1 MEQLEKIKTRL
12 MPGLAKA
19 LARIAELEAELKQRV
34 EERTAELQRE
44 IVEHKRLEEALTKER
59 DLLRTLIDAVPDR
72 IYAKDTESRFITCN
86 KALIERMGK
95 SSAAEIVG
103 QSDFDLVPKEL
114 AERTYADEQMI
125 IQSGQPVINREE
137 PLKFKDGKITRW
149 NLASKVP
156 LRDSQGNI
164 IGIVGLG
171 REITEFKQAKIK
183 IEQNALQL
191 RAAAEVSRATTSIL
205 NLDELLPQAVELI
218 RSHFDLYYTGLF
230 LVDQSGE
237 MLVLRAGTGEAGRKM
252 IEANHKLKVDGQS
265 MVGWCVTHKEARLE
279 LEGDKDAVRYKNPL
293 LPGTRS
299 ELVLPLISRGEAIG
313 AMTVQSEQE
322 SAFSED
328 DITILQ
334 TLADQLTNAIEN
346 ARLFR
351 QVQQR
356 AIELAQ
362 AKEAAEK
369 AKTEAEAANQTLAAK
384 VWQNTGQALLNEKM
398 QGEQD
403 VSMLAN
409 NVIQQLC
416 KYIKAPVGTLYVLE
430 DNLLKLAGS
439 YAYTRPK
446 KRPAQFQIG
455 ESLVGQ
461 AALEKQPIV
470 ISDVADNY
478 IAVTS
483 SLGEMPPR
491 NLLVA
496 PSVYNEQVVGVV
508 EIGALTEFT
517 PAQLEFIET
526 TLANIAIA
534 LNTAQARTRINE
546 LLAETQQQAEEL
558 QAQGEELRVAN
569 EELESQTKSLRVSE
583 AKLKEKQ
590 AELEATNTQL
600 EEKAAALEESSE
612 ALREKQLIL
621 DKHNQEL
628 KVAQQELAAK
638 AEELALASKYKSEF
652 LANMSH
658 ELRTPLNS
666 SLILARML
674 ADNEKGNLTQDQVE
688 SAQIIYSGGIDL
700 LNLINDIL
708 DLSKVEAGQMIFNF
722 APMPLTDLVADTR
735 IQFEH
740 MAEEKG
746 VALRISLADDL
757 PEKINTDPQRVK
769 QIVKNLL
776 SNAFKFTGQGSVS
789 LNIYRPDHKTD
800 LSRCD
805 LDPGQAIA
813 ISVADTGIGMTSEQ
827 QKIIFE
833 AFQQADGST
842 SRLYGGTGLG
852 LSISRE
858 LADKLGG
865 QIDVESEP
873 GRGST
878 FTLYLPIERQA
889 DENKE
894 TTETPGQKVTKPK
907 TEEPKPIS
915 SPPDLRLDPQPDP
928 RPAPHSLL
936 LDDRDKLGDDDKI
949 LLIIEDDPKFAKI
962 MVDYAHGKAFKCLVA
977 GDGKTGLELVN
988 TYQPAAIILDL
999 NLPDISGWEVLGTL
1013 KNNPAT
1019 RHIPVHIMS
1028 VEEEA
1033 LDAYRKGAMGYL
1045 TKPTSRE
1052 DLDKAFQEIE
1062 HFISKEIRTLL
1073 LVEDDANSRRSIKK
1087 LLNGSDVKIS
1097 EAEKGRQALD
1107 LLQTQ
1112 HFDCMILDLNLPD
1125 MSGFEVLN
1133 KIKINET
1140 ITKCP
1145 VIVYT
1150 GRDLTPEEN
1159 IELMKYADRV
1169 IVKGVM
1175 SPERLVDET
1184 ALFLHRVVAEMPK
1197 DKQQTIKQLYNEDGV
1212 LKDKRVLIVD
1222 DDMRNSF
1229 ALSKLLS
1236 DKGLIVKI
1244 AQNGQKALDL
1254 LAEEPV
1260 NLVLMDIM
1268 MPVMDGYETTKRIR
1282 AQPQFRT
1289 LPILAL
1295 TAKAM
1300 KGDREKCLA
1309 AGAND
1314 YLPKPID
1321 VDRLFSMLRVWLY
1334 Q

>member
-1 MEQLEKIKTRL
+1 
-12 MPGLAKA
+12 
-19 LARIAELEAELKQRV
+19 
-34 EERTAELQRE
+34 
-44 IVEHKRLEEALTKER
+44 
-59 DLLRTLIDAVPDR
+59 
-72 IYAKDTESRFITCN
+72 
-86 KALIERMGK
+86 
-95 SSAAEIVG
+95 
-103 QSDFDLVPKEL
+103 L
-114 AERTYADEQMI
+114 AERTYADEQSI
-125 IQSGQPVINREE
+125 IQSGQPVINRAE
-137 PLKFKDGKITRW
+137 PLKFENGKITRW

-156 LRDSQGNI
+156 LHDSQGNT
-164 IGIVGLG
+164 IGIVGMG

-183 IEQNALQL
+183 IEQNARQLQ
-191 RAAAEVSRATTSIL
+191 AAAEVSRATTSIL
-205 NLDELLPQAVELI
+205 DLDELLPQAVELI

-230 LVDQSGE
+230 LVDRTE
-237 MLVLRAGTGEAGRKM
+237 KMLVLRAGTGEAGRKM
-252 IEANHKLKVDGQS
+252 LEANHQLEVGGQS
-265 MVGWCVTHKEARLE
+265 MVGWCVAYKKPRIE
-279 LEGDKDAVRYKNPL
+279 LEGDNDAVRYKNPL
-293 LPGTRS
+293 LPNTRS
-299 ELVLPLISRGEAIG
+299 ELVLPLIGRGEAIG
-313 AMTVQSEQE
+313 AMTVQSEQVA
-322 SAFSED
+322 AFAED
-328 DITILQ
+328 EVTILQ

-356 AIELAQ
+356 AVELAE

-369 AKTEAEAANQTLAAK
+369 ARVETEAANENLAAK
-384 VWQNTGQALLNEKM
+384 IWQNTGQALLNEKM

-403 VSMLAN
+403 VPTLAN
-409 NVIQQLC
+409 NIIQQLC
-416 KYIKAPVGTLYVLE
+416 QYIKAPVGTLYALE
-430 DNLLKLAGS
+430 NNTLKLAGS
-439 YAYTRPK
+439 YAYTRPNK
-446 KRPAQFQIG
+446 LPTQFQIG

-461 AALEKQPIV
+461 AALEKQSIV
-470 ISDVADNY
+470 ITDVADNY
-478 IAVTS
+478 MAVSS

-496 PSVYNEQVVGVV
+496 PAVYNGQVVAVV
-508 EIGALTEFT
+508 EIGTLAQVT
-517 PAQLEFIET
+517 PAQLEFIENALT
-526 TLANIAIA
+526 SIAIA
-534 LNTAQARTRINE
+534 LNTAQARMRINE

-558 QAQGEELRVAN
+558 QTQGEELRVAN
-569 EELESQTKSLRVSE
+569 EELESQTRSLKISE

-590 AELEATNTQL
+590 IELEATNTQL
-600 EEKAAALEESSE
+600 EEKAAALEESSI
-612 ALREKQLIL
+612 ALQEKQAIL
-621 DKHNQEL
+621 DKHNREL
-628 KVAQQELAAK
+628 QVAQKELEAK
-638 AEELALASKYKSEF
+638 ARELALASKYKSEF

-674 ADNEKGNLTQDQVE
+674 AENEKGNLTQDQVE
-688 SAQIIYSGGIDL
+688 SAEVIYHGGLDL

-722 APMPLTDLVADTR
+722 EMVPLSDLAASVRT
-735 IQFEH
+735 QFEH
-740 MAEEKG
+740 LAQQKD
-746 VALRISLADDL
+746 VAFNISLAEDL
-757 PEKINTDPQRVK
+757 PEKINTDPQRVN

-776 SNAFKFTGQGSVS
+776 SNAFKFTSQGSVS
-789 LNIYRPDHKTD
+789 LTIYRPDDQTD
-800 LSRCD
+800 LSRCG
-805 LDPGQAIA
+805 LTPSEAIA
-813 ISVADTGIGMTSEQ
+813 ISVADTGIGMTPEQ
-827 QKIIFE
+827 QKFIFE

-842 SRLYGGTGLG
+842 SRKYGGTGLG

-858 LADKLGG
+858 LAAKLGG
-865 QIDVESEP
+865 QIEVYSEQ

-878 FTLYLPIERQA
+878 FTLYLPIEREA
-889 DENKE
+889 DENE
-894 TTETPGQKVTKPK
+894 EISATPPQKLTKPRAQ
-907 TEEPKPIS
+907 EPKQV
-915 SPPDLRLDPQPDP
+915 SPPPKPQP
-928 RPAPHSLL
+928 APQPLIP
-936 LDDRDKLGDDDKI
+936 DDRDKLDDDDKI

-962 MVDYAHGKAFKCLVA
+962 MVDYAHDKAFKCLVA
-977 GDGKTGLELVN
+977 GDGNTGLELVK

-999 NLPDISGWEVLGTL
+999 NLPDISGWEVLSTL
-1013 KNNPAT
+1013 KTDPAT

-1028 VEEEA
+1028 VDEMV

-1045 TKPTSRE
+1045 TKPTSKE
-1052 DLDKAFQEIE
+1052 HLEQAFQEIE
-1062 HFISKEIRTLL
+1062 HFISEEIRTLL

-1097 EAEKGRQALD
+1097 EAGLGQQALD
-1107 LLQTQ
+1107 LLRTQ

-1133 KIKINET
+1133 KIKTNGSIP
-1140 ITKCP
+1140 KCP

-1159 IELMKYADRV
+1159 VELMKYADRV

-1197 DKQQTIKQLYNEDGV
+1197 DKQKTIKQLYNEDGL
-1212 LKDKRVLIVD
+1212 LKGKKVLIVD

-1236 DKGLIVKI
+1236 DKGLAVKI
-1244 AQNGQKALDL
+1244 APNGQRALEL

-1260 NLVLMDIM
+1260 HLVLMDIM
-1268 MPVMDGYETTKRIR
+1268 MPVMDGYETTKQIR
-1282 AQPQFRT
+1282 AQSQFRT

-1300 KGDREKCLA
+1300 KGDREKCLEV
-1309 AGAND
+1309 GAND

>member
-1 MEQLEKIKTRL
+1 MEKLERIKTRL
-12 MPGLAKA
+12 VPGLANA
-19 LARIAELEAELKQRV
+19 LAQIAKLESELEQRV

-72 IYAKDTESRFITCN
+72 IYAKDTQSRFITCN
-86 KALIERMGK
+86 KALVERMGK

-103 QSDFDLVPKEL
+103 KSDFDLVPKEL
-114 AERTYADEQMI
+114 AERTYADEQSI

-156 LRDSQGNI
+156 LRDSKGDV

-171 REITEFKQAKIK
+171 REITEVKQAKIK
-183 IEQNALQL
+183 IEQSALQL

-205 NLDELLPQAVELI
+205 DLDELLPQAVELI
-218 RSHFDLYYTGLF
+218 RNHFDLYYTGLF

-237 MLVLRAGTGEAGRKM
+237 WLVLRAGTGEAGRKM
-252 IEANHKLKVDGQS
+252 IEANHKLKVGGQS
-265 MVGWCVTHKEARLE
+265 MVGWCVTHKEARIE
-279 LEGDKDAVRYKNPL
+279 LEGDKDAVRFKNPL
-293 LPGTRS
+293 LPNTRS
-299 ELVLPLISRGEAIG
+299 ELVLPLIGRGEVIG
-313 AMTVQSEQE
+313 AMTMQSEHE

-328 DITILQ
+328 DVTVLQ

-346 ARLFR
+346 ARLFG
-351 QVQQR
+351 QVQER

-362 AKEAAEK
+362 AKGAAER
-369 AKTEAEAANQTLAAK
+369 AKTEAEAANQTLAAQM
-384 VWQNTGQALLNEKM
+384 WQNTGQALLHERM
-398 QGEQD
+398 RGEQD
-403 VSMLAN
+403 VPTLAN

-416 KYIKAPVGTLYVLE
+416 KYLNAPVGTLYVLE

-439 YAYTRPK
+439 YAYTRRK
-446 KRPAQFQIG
+446 KLPLQFKIG

-461 AALEKQPIV
+461 AALEKQSIV
-470 ISDVADNY
+470 VADVADDY
-478 IAVTS
+478 IAITS
-483 SLGEMPPR
+483 SLGKMPPK
-491 NLLVA
+491 NILVA
-496 PSVYNEQVVGVV
+496 PSVYDGQVIGVV
-508 EIGALTEFT
+508 EIGSVTEFT
-517 PAQLEFIET
+517 QAQLEFIET
-526 TLANIAIA
+526 ALANIAIA
-534 LNTAQARTRINE
+534 LNTAQARMRINE

-569 EELESQTKSLRVSE
+569 EELESQTRNLRISE

-590 AELEATNTQL
+590 VELEATNTQL
-600 EEKAAALEESSE
+600 EEKAAALEKSSV
-612 ALREKQLIL
+612 ALREQQIIL
-621 DKHNQEL
+621 DKHNREL
-628 KVAQQELAAK
+628 EVAQQELEAK

-666 SLILARML
+666 LLILARML
-674 ADNEKGNLTQDQVE
+674 ADNEKDNLTQDQVE
-688 SAQIIYSGGIDL
+688 SAQVIYSGGIDL

-722 APMPLTDLVADTR
+722 VAMPVADLALNTHV
-735 IQFEH
+735 QFDH
-740 MAEEKG
+740 IAEEKG
-746 VALRISLADDL
+746 VALNISLADNL

-769 QIVKNLL
+769 QIVQNLL
-776 SNAFKFTGQGSVS
+776 SNAFKFTSQGSVS
-789 LNIYRPDHKTD
+789 LNIYCPDHKTD
-800 LSRCD
+800 LSRCG
-805 LDPGQAIA
+805 LDPSQAIA
-813 ISVADTGIGMTSEQ
+813 ISVVDTGIGIMPEQ

-852 LSISRE
+852 LAISRE
-858 LADKLGG
+858 LAIKLGG

-878 FTLYLPIERQA
+878 FTLYLPIERQT
-889 DENKE
+889 DESEE
-894 TTETPGQKVTKPK
+894 TTETPEQAVAKPK
-907 TEEPKPIS
+907 TKEPQQAS
-915 SPPDLRLDPQPDP
+915 SLPDPP
-928 RPAPHSLL
+928 RPAPQPSPP
-936 LDDRDKLGDDDKI
+936 DDRDKLGDDDKI

-962 MVDYAHGKAFKCLVA
+962 MADYAHDKAFKCLIA
-977 GDGKTGLELVN
+977 GDGTTGLELVN
-988 TYQPAAIILDL
+988 TYQPEAIILDL

-1013 KNNPAT
+1013 KNDPPT
-1019 RHIPVHIMS
+1019 RHIPVHIIS
-1028 VEEEA
+1028 VDEMV

-1045 TKPTSRE
+1045 TKPTSRK

-1062 HFISKEIRTLL
+1062 HFISKEIKTLL

-1097 EAEKGRQALD
+1097 EAEQGQQALD

-1133 KIKINET
+1133 KIKTNGFIA
-1140 ITKCP
+1140 KCP

-1159 IELMKYADRV
+1159 VELMKYADRV

-1184 ALFLHRVVAEMPK
+1184 ALFLHRVVSEMPK
-1197 DKQQTIKQLYNEDGV
+1197 DKQQTIKLLYNEDGL
-1212 LKDKRVLIVD
+1212 LKDKKVLIVD

-1254 LAEEPV
+1254 LAEESV

-1268 MPVMDGYETTKRIR
+1268 MPVMDGYETIRRIR
-1282 AQPQFRT
+1282 AQPQFKT

-1300 KGDREKCLA
+1300 RGDREKCLA

-1314 YLPKPID
+1314 YLPKPVN